1 MTRWRAVVWVP
12 LLAAVVVAAELLE
25 RVHVPAPQMVL
36 AIVVGALLAMT
47 GRLPAPL
54 PERVSTATHAMMG
67 VLMGSYL
74 QLSLLTSLGGAL
86 LPVLAI
92 TLMTPV
98 IGVLVSIGYARVA
111 KVGLPTSFLGLLA
124 GGSAAVIVVADEVDA
139 DARQVAFMQYLRV
152 ALVAISAPVVVAL
165 LGGEKP
171 VDTGS
176 AELFGIGTD
185 QGLPWWTIVAR
196 EDQAAGLS
204 IAVVLGFVGL
214 AVGRKLRLPS
224 PDLIGP
230 MLAAAVF
237 TAVGFTRDYAPTN
250 LFQELLFVLIGFEV
264 GTRFTRP
271 VVAAMARMIPAMI
284 AAIATLSAAVGALAV
299 GVAALVGLEPSDVY
313 LATTP
318 GGINAVLAVAG
329 DMNADMALIT
339 TVQSVRLIL
348 VMLSLPLL
356 LRLLRRL
363 SAREAAPRPHV
374 TVGG

>member
-1 MTRWRAVVWVP
+1 MP
-12 LLAAVVVAAELLE
+12 LLAAVVFIAELLE
-25 RVHVPAPQMVL
+25 RVHIPAPQMVL

-47 GRLPAPL
+47 GWLPAPL
-54 PERVSTATHAMMG
+54 PWRVTVGTHAMMG

-74 QLSLLTSLGGAL
+74 QLSLLSSLGSAL

-98 IGVLVSIGYARVA
+98 VGVLVSIGYARVV

-165 LGGEKP
+165 LGGE
-171 VDTGS
+171 S
-176 AELFGIGTD
+176 AGIGPTHLVD
-185 QGLPWWTIVAR
+185 IGSIGDLPRWTIVAR

-204 IAVVLGFVGL
+204 IAIVLCLVGL
-214 AVGRKLRLPS
+214 ALGRRLRLPS
-224 PDLIGP
+224 PDLMGP
-230 MLAAAVF
+230 MLVAAF
-237 TAVGFTRDYAPTN
+237 CTAVGFTRDYAPTH

-284 AAIATLSAAVGALAV
+284 AAIATLSAAIGVLAFA
-299 GVAALVGLEPSDVY
+299 VASLVDLKPSDVY

-329 DMNADMALIT
+329 DMNANMALIT
-339 TVQSVRLIL
+339 TVQSLRLIL

-356 LRLLRRL
+356 LRLLRKL
-363 SAREAAPRPHV
+363 SARELEHRPHA
-374 TVGG
+374 TVSG